1 VTIKLS
7 SQSAWF
13 LVAGLLGATGVA
25 LDAVA
30 AHGMSNPIAATAVSR
45 AATYQILHAIVLLV
59 IANQHTIP
67 SRVARWGFLLGLF
80 LFSGSI
86 YCKYLL
92 GFSAATN
99 VAPTGGMLLIAAWLA
114 IGMNVWVG
122 MKQRE

>member
-7 SQSAWF
+7 SQSAWL

-30 AHGMSNPIAATAVSR
+30 AHALSNPAAAAAVSR

-59 IANQHTIP
+59 IANQHSIP
-67 SRVARWGFLLGLF
+67 SCVARWGFLLGLM

-92 GFSAATN
+92 GFAAATN
-99 VAPTGGMLLIAAWLA
+99 FAPMGGMLLIAAWLGLSMTA
-114 IGMNVWVG
+114 WARI
-122 MKQRE
+122 KQP

>member
-7 SQSAWF
+7 SQTTWL

-30 AHGMSNPIAATAVSR
+30 AHALSNSVAAAAVSR
-45 AATYQILHAIVLLV
+45 AASYQILHAIVLLV
-59 IANQHTIP
+59 IAKQHSIP
-67 SRVARWGFLLGLF
+67 SCVARWGFLLGLM

-92 GFSAATN
+92 GFINATN
-99 VAPTGGMLLIAAWLA
+99 FAPMGGLLLIAAWLA
-114 IGMNVWVG
+114 LGTTAWARV
-122 MKQRE
+122 KQI